1 MEISP
6 ERLVDSHMK
15 KVLMIPNHSYMFW
28 QFRRELVQGLVAR
41 GCDVTLA
48 VPFGERVDDLRN
60 LGIHLIDTP
69 MDRRG
74 IAPVKEL
81 SLIRQY
87 QTIIDR
93 VQPDLVIT
101 YSIKPNIYAGSI
113 CSSRNIPFYMNV
125 QGIGTAFQIPGMA
138 QIVTNMYRRAAK
150 QARVVFFENQEN
162 AKLFRDKRIVRP
174 EQQLVLSGAGIN
186 LEHYAPAPYPHND
199 RVHFLYLGRLM
210 KEKGIDELFSA
221 VRRLYAEGET
231 FFLDLVGFFEE
242 SYKEQVEELEKL
254 GICRFHGFQME
265 TRPYYAQADCVVLPS
280 YHEGMSNVLLESAA
294 IGRPVITS
302 DIPGCREAVDH
313 GSTGFTCPARDAY
326 ALYETMKK
334 FLTLSRETREAMGI
348 AGTAKMRSQFDKRQ
362 VVEAT
367 LAAIFKESHHEAVH

>member
-1 MEISP
+1 
-6 ERLVDSHMK
+6 MK
-15 KVLMIPNHSYMFW
+15 KVLMITNHSYMFW
-28 QFRRELVQGLVAR
+28 QFRRELVQALVAR

-48 VPFGERVDDLRN
+48 VPFGERVEDLRN
-60 LGIHLIDTP
+60 LGITLIDTLI
-69 MDRRG
+69 DRRG
-74 IAPVKEL
+74 MSPVKEL

-87 QTIIDR
+87 RHIMDQ

-113 CSSRNIPFYMNV
+113 CGRRNIPFFMNV

-150 QARVVFFENQEN
+150 QAQVVFFENQEN
-162 AKLFRDKRIVRP
+162 AKLFRDKRIVKP

-186 LEHYAPAPYPHND
+186 LEHYALAPYPCHD
-199 RVHFLYLGRLM
+199 RVRFLHLGRLM

-221 VRRLYAEGET
+221 VRRLHAEGED

-242 SYKEQVEELEKL
+242 SYKEQVEELEAL
-254 GICRFHGFQME
+254 GICKFHGFQME

-294 IGRPVITS
+294 MGRPIITS
-302 DIPGCREAVDH
+302 DIPGCREAVDN
-313 GSTGFTCPARDAY
+313 GSTGFTCPARDNY

-334 FLTLSRETREAMGI
+334 FLRLPRETREAMGL
-348 AGTAKMRSQFDKRQ
+348 AGNAKMRAQFDKKQ
-362 VVEAT
+362 VVDAT
-367 LAAIFKESHHEAVH
+367 LAAIFKESSHEAVH